1 MSSIPK
7 YPIKIKQTELEKH
20 FSEYLLECEFSK
32 RLRPQTLKSY
42 AEVFQTFQKIMPE
55 IIAIEQLCPS
65 MMSEFFRRLQIRKR
79 IVGKDTEIIGVK
91 LSTVRT
97 YYNKLIA
104 FFRWL
109 EKREVIPY
117 NSFSSKI
124 SKPPLPRYEDEK
136 ALSEEEI
143 SKIIASI
150 TLHGRDDEFRY
161 NRDLLIISLL
171 LYTGIRKGEL
181 LHLRIQDV
189 DFEKQTLFISGKTSK
204 SKRSRSIPLHFSL
217 LSHLKSYLM
226 QPRLKNSKS
235 GALILSSLSDSPL
248 TPDGLRYW
256 VSKYKKKSGINF
268 HMHRFRHTFACM
280 LAKTNA
286 DITSIMKVLGHT
298 TTRMTMQ
305 YLRSIQAEDAKGAI
319 ERLCY

>member
-1 MSSIPK
+1 MNSISNNPTLTTK
-7 YPIKIKQTELEKH
+7 TELEKY
-20 FSEYLLECEFSK
+20 FAEYLLECEFSK

-42 AEVFQTFQKIMPE
+42 AEVFKTFQKIMPE
-55 IIAIEQLCPS
+55 VTTITHLHPS

-79 IVGKDTEIIGVK
+79 IIGKDTEVIGVK
-91 LSTVRT
+91 PSTVRT
-97 YYNKLIA
+97 YYNKLVA
-104 FFRWL
+104 FIRWL
-109 EKREVIPY
+109 EKRDVIPY

-124 SKPPLPRYEDEK
+124 SKPPMPNYEDEK
-136 ALSEEEI
+136 ALSEEDI
-143 SKIIASI
+143 SKLIASI
-150 TLHGRDDEFRY
+150 TLHGRDNEFRY

-181 LHLRIQDV
+181 LNLRIQDI

-204 SKRSRSIPLHFSL
+204 SKRSRSIPLHFTL
-217 LSHLKSYLM
+217 LTHLKSYLM

-248 TPDGLRYW
+248 TSDGLRAW
-256 VSKYKKKSGINF
+256 VQKYKKKSGVKF

-280 LAKTNA
+280 LAKSNA

-319 ERLCY
+319 DRLCY